1 MKKINVLGKIQ
12 NALQT
17 CQEAGL
23 RYKLSLFLEAQGP
36 SGVVAACRRAGKAP
50 RFYYYWWNRFRDSG
64 FELEALREKSRRPRR
79 SPRKTPAEIERR
91 VLHLARESGEGL
103 EGLRLR
109 LEREHR
115 VRLSASTIF
124 RILRA
129 HGEARPRRGP
139 GARRAR
145 TMAAGPLPV
154 PRQAAEAGA
163 LPRRLAGRYELLEEI
178 GRGGAGLVY
187 LARDL
192 GAGGARVALKTLAL
206 EKAARPELVKAF
218 ENEFRTLSALQH
230 PHLAKVFDFGAEE
243 GLLYF
248 SSEYLPGGDF
258 LQACRAANLNT
269 VLRWLVQILGALDF
283 LHGRGLLHLDLKPGN
298 VLLAQAAGDE
308 RVVKLIDFGTA
319 AWLRGDREAPARLL
333 GTPPYAAPEVLLEE
347 APSPASD
354 LYSFGMLCHRVLTG
368 ALPFAALD
376 PVAMMQEQ
384 IYGEARPAANLPAAL
399 PESFADFLARATA
412 RDPRRRF
419 SGAREALAALN
430 ECLSEDFSLLVRS
443 APPRILAASE
453 RAFRPAL
460 LDELLS
466 ELERKRSR
474 VIVVSGEAGSGKRRL
489 LDRLKSALQLRGL
502 RPLHLQAEA
511 CRELEDSPSPLLVS
525 GAGLARRELI
535 SLLDLLEARNAP
547 ALLLTEEP
555 AGPDLNP
562 HRWIRLEPLA
572 LAELSAFLAAELADF
587 PAELAAPLHRL
598 CEGRPPK
605 LEQALQALRELG
617 MIQWSDRGWR
627 WSGGPS
633 VSLDDLL
640 QRHEA
645 LWRERLAET
654 QGLLACTEAG
664 LHTATLAG
672 ILRVDME
679 RLETRLEAWSR
690 QGLLKRRSRRGV
702 TQYFSASSREAE
714 SDAPPALDE
723 ARTLDTLISLYRQG
737 RYAAGAEWIR
747 ALAPDAA
754 AAKALPA
761 AVAVHGARHLVAAG
775 FPEDALALLPSGPPR
790 EAGLR
795 GLHHEVGVR
804 AALARGDAE
813 TTTAELDLAERAY
826 GEARDS
832 LGDSRVANLRALLA
846 KRRGDAEAAEA
857 CFQKAIEAARAGGDA
872 YHEAMAWMNLALLDY
887 DQGRWSRCQQAYRE
901 AFAREQAVGQP
912 QLSCK
917 LRENWINLLLYLGK
931 TEEAEARGYEL
942 LKISLHAGYHEQ
954 QAAALNVLAQIA
966 GQRGEFA
973 RRLALLEQA
982 LSILDPARHPQWYFQ
997 CRHDRG
1003 LLQYEAQKYAAAQ
1016 LDAEAAL
1023 EIAERR
1029 SQPTW
1034 RAMARLLLGRVLRDR
1049 PRPDLDGAARA
1060 LNLAHHAAWELGIR
1074 PLLWEIDWERGRLAR
1089 RRQEPERA
1097 RNYFLSARR
1106 QLEALLPELP
1116 PALRQSYLR
1125 DRKLERIAEEI
1136 RATAQDG
1143 EPATQLQA
1151 EDEPK
1156 KD

>member
-1 MKKINVLGKIQ
+1 MKKINILEKIQ

-23 RYKLSLFLEAQGP
+23 RHKLSLFLEAQGP
-36 SGVVAACRRAGKAP
+36 AGVVAACRRAGKAP

-64 FELEALREKSRRPRR
+64 FELQALREKSRRPRR
-79 SPRKTPAEIERR
+79 SPRKTPAEVERR
-91 VLHLARESGEGL
+91 VLQLARESGEGL

-115 VRLSASTIF
+115 VRLSTSTIH

-129 HGEARPRRGP
+129 RGEARPPRGP
-139 GARRAR
+139 RAGRAR
-145 TMAAGPLPV
+145 STAARPFPA
-154 PRQAAEAGA
+154 PREPAGADA

-192 GAGGARVALKTLAL
+192 GAGGTRVALKTLAL
-206 EKAARPELVKAF
+206 DEGTRPELIRAF
-218 ENEFRTLSALQH
+218 ENEFRALSSLQH
-230 PHLAKVFDFGAEE
+230 PHLAKVFDFGTGE

-258 LQACRAANLNT
+258 LEACRTANLNT
-269 VLRWLVQILGALDF
+269 VLRWLVQVLGALDF

-298 VLLAQAAGDE
+298 VLLAQAAGGE
-308 RVVKLIDFGTA
+308 RIVKLIDFGTA
-319 AWLRGDREAPARLL
+319 AWLRGGPEAPARLL

-347 APSPASD
+347 AASPASD
-354 LYSFGMLCHRVLTG
+354 LYSFGMLCHRVLAG
-368 ALPFAALD
+368 GFPFAASD
-376 PVAMMQEQ
+376 PVAMLQEQ
-384 IYGEARPAANLPAAL
+384 IYGEAPPARRLPAAL
-399 PESFADFLARATA
+399 PESFSEFLARATA

-430 ECLSEDFSLLVRS
+430 ECLGEDFSLLARS
-443 APPRILAASE
+443 APPQILAGSE

-460 LDELLS
+460 LDELLG
-466 ELERKRSR
+466 ELQRQGPR

-489 LDRLKSALQLRGL
+489 LDRLKAALQLRGL
-502 RPLHLQAEA
+502 RPLHLGAER
-511 CRELEDSPSPLLVS
+511 CRELVDSPSPLLVS
-525 GAGLARRELI
+525 GAGLSRRELV
-535 SLLDLLEARNAP
+535 SVLDLLEARAAP

-562 HRWIRLEPLA
+562 HRWIRLEPLT
-572 LAELSAFLAAELADF
+572 LAELAAFLAAELADF

-598 CEGRPPK
+598 CAGRPPR
-605 LEQALQALRELG
+605 LEQALQALREFG

-627 WSGGPS
+627 WNGGTPA
-633 VSLDDLL
+633 SLDDLFE
-640 QRHEA
+640 RHEA

-654 QGLLACTEAG
+654 QELLACAEAG
-664 LHTATLAG
+664 LGAATLAG
-672 ILRVDME
+672 ILGVDANLME
-679 RLETRLEAWSR
+679 ARLEDWSR
-690 QGLLKRRSRRGV
+690 EGLLRRRSRLGMA
-702 TQYFSASSREAE
+702 QYFSASKPEKEGR
-714 SDAPPALDE
+714 PPALDE
-723 ARTLDTLISLYRQG
+723 TRTLETLTSLYRQG
-737 RYAAGAEWIR
+737 RYAAGAEWMR

-761 AVAVHGARHLVAAG
+761 AVAVHGARHLAAAG
-775 FPEDALALLPSGPPR
+775 FSEEALGLLPSEPPR

-795 GLHHEVGVR
+795 GLHHEVRAR
-804 AALARGDAE
+804 AALASGDAE
-813 TTTAELDLAERAY
+813 TAAAALDLAEAAY
-826 GEARDS
+826 GEARDL

-857 CFQKAIEAARAGGDA
+857 CFQMAIEAARAGGDA

-901 AFAREQAVGQP
+901 AFAREPAVGQP

-1029 SQPTW
+1029 SQPAW
-1034 RAMARLLLGRVLRDR
+1034 LAMARLLLGRVLRDR

-1060 LNLAHHAAWELGIR
+1060 LNLAHHAAWQLGIR

-1089 RRQEPERA
+1089 RRQERERA

-1106 QLEALLPELP
+1106 ELESLLPELP

-1136 RATAQDG
+1136 RAVAQDG
-1143 EPATQLQA
+1143 DLATQLPP
-1151 EDEPK
+1151 EDGPK
-1156 KD
+1156 MD

>member
-1 MKKINVLGKIQ
+1 MNKINIIEKI
-12 NALQT
+12 ATTLQT
-17 CQEAGL
+17 CQNPGL
-23 RYKLSLFLEAQGP
+23 RHKLSLFLDAQG
-36 SGVVAACRRAGKAP
+36 SEGVVAACRRAGKAP

-64 FELEALREKSRRPRR
+64 FELEALNEKSRRPRR
-79 SPRKTPAEIERR
+79 SPRKTPTEIERR

-103 EGLRLR
+103 EGLRQR

-115 VRLSASTIF
+115 VRLSTSTIY

-129 HGEARPRRGP
+129 RDEARPRR
-139 GARRAR
+139 ARPA
-145 TMAAGPLPV
+145 AAGPLPT
-154 PRQAAEAGA
+154 PREATEAGA
-163 LPRRLAGRYELLEEI
+163 RPRRLAGRYELLEEI
-178 GRGGAGLVY
+178 GRGGAGFVY

-192 GAGGARVALKTLAL
+192 GSGGAQVALKTLAL
-206 EKAARPELVKAF
+206 DEAARPELVAAF

-230 PHLAKVFDFGAEE
+230 PHLAKVFDFGTDE

-258 LQACRAANLNT
+258 LEACRAANLNT

-283 LHGRGLLHLDLKPGN
+283 LHGRGLLHLDLKPDN
-298 VLLAQAAGDE
+298 VLLAQAAGGE
-308 RVVKLIDFGTA
+308 HIVKLIDFGTA
-319 AWLRGDREAPARLL
+319 AWLRGGHETSARLL

-347 APSPASD
+347 AASPASD
-354 LYSFGMLCHRVLTG
+354 LYSFGMLCHRVLAG
-368 ALPFAALD
+368 AFPFAASD
-376 PVAMMQEQ
+376 PVAMLQEQ
-384 IYGEARPAANLPAAL
+384 IYGEAPPATRLPAAL
-399 PESFADFLARATA
+399 PESFSEFLARATA

-430 ECLSEDFSLLVRS
+430 ECLGEDFSLLARS
-443 APPRILAASE
+443 APPHILAASE

-460 LDELLS
+460 LDELLG
-466 ELERKRSR
+466 ELQRKGPR

-489 LDRLKSALQLRGL
+489 LDRLKAALQLRGL
-502 RPLHLQAEA
+502 RPFQLRAAA
-511 CRELEDSPSPLLVS
+511 CRELEDSASPLLVS
-525 GAGLARRELI
+525 GEGLARRELVAV
-535 SLLDLLEARNAP
+535 LDLLEARSAP
-547 ALLLTEEP
+547 ALILTEEA

-562 HRWIRLEPLA
+562 HRWISLEPLTRE
-572 LAELSAFLAAELADF
+572 ELSSFLAAELADF

-598 CEGRPPK
+598 CAGRPPQ
-605 LEQALQALRELG
+605 LERALQALREFGALH
-617 MIQWSDRGWR
+617 WSDRGWR
-627 WSGGPS
+627 WSGGPAAN
-633 VSLDDLL
+633 LDDLFE
-640 QRHEA
+640 RHEA

-654 QGLLACTEAG
+654 QGLLACAG
-664 LHTATLAG
+664 TGLAAATLAG
-672 ILRVDME
+672 ILRIDAGPME
-679 RLETRLEAWSR
+679 ARLEAWSR
-690 QGLLKRRSRRGV
+690 QGLLKRGSRRG
-702 TQYFSASSREAE
+702 TARYFSASSRERE
-714 SDAPPALDE
+714 GGAPPALDE
-723 ARTLDTLISLYRQG
+723 ARTLGTLISLYRQG
-737 RYAAGAEWIR
+737 RYDAGTEWIR

-754 AAKALPA
+754 TAKALPI
-761 AVAVHGARHLVAAG
+761 AVAVHGARHMVAAG
-775 FPEDALALLPSGPPR
+775 CSEDAMALLPSAPPR
-790 EAGLR
+790 EADLR
-795 GLHHEVGVR
+795 GLYHEVRAR

-813 TTTAELDLAERAY
+813 TAAADLDLAEASY
-826 GEARDS
+826 HEARDL

-846 KRRGDAEAAEA
+846 KRRGDAAAAEA
-857 CFQKAIEAARAGGDA
+857 CFQQAIQAARAGGDA

-901 AFAREQAVGQP
+901 AFARERAVGQP

-931 TEEAEARGYEL
+931 TEEAEARCYEL
-942 LKISLHAGYHEQ
+942 LRTSLEAGYPEQ

-966 GQRGEFA
+966 GQRGEHA

-1016 LDAEAAL
+1016 LDAESAL

-1029 SQPTW
+1029 SQSAW
-1034 RAMARLLLGRVLRDR
+1034 IAMARLLLGRVLRDR

-1089 RRQEPERA
+1089 KRQEPERA
-1097 RNYFLSARR
+1097 RNYFLGAQS
-1106 QLEALLPELP
+1106 QLESLLPELP
-1116 PALRQSYLR
+1116 PALRRSYLR

-1136 RATAQDG
+1136 RGTTRKG
-1143 EPATQLQA
+1143 GPSTQLPA
-1151 EDEPK
+1151 EDGPK